1 MDPEWGGAVQA
12 AQVRVPIGRYDQ
24 VTAGPL
30 FASVQH
36 GTQVA
41 AQREEV
47 GGRRLFGLARRV
59 DRGRSGGLLEG
70 DLQDPEAVYKSGQ
83 KAQAGAAGQT
93 RR

>member
-1 MDPEWGGAVQA
+1 
-12 AQVRVPIGRYDQ
+12 
-24 VTAGPL
+24 
-30 FASVQH
+30 
-36 GTQVA
+36 VA

-83 KAQAGAAGQT
+83 KAQAGAAGQI